1 MRQVIGEDVT
11 VLEAQQRSMDFH
23 GAGAPSIGIASDAG
37 LVQARRIIA
46 RLLEHEACRPSGE

>member
-23 GAGAPSIGIASDAG
+23 GAAAPSIGIASDAG
-37 LVQARRIIA
+37 LVQARRIVA
-46 RLLEHEACRPSGE
+46 RPLEREACRSRGE

>member
-23 GAGAPSIGIASDAG
+23 GPDAPSVGIASDAG
-37 LVQARRIIA
+37 AVDARRIIA
-46 RLLEHEACRPSGE
+46 RLLERQARGPSGE